1 MYFTV
6 GMPNP
11 IDESLRI
18 VAVRAYEAG
27 RGTCAEVAA
36 MFGVGTRTL
45 RRWVKH
51 WRTHGD
57 VTAQPKRGGW
67 VSPIR
72 MPTLEAVLAE
82 APDATCAELC
92 WAAHPSRAAHPPDH
106 ADQSLARDPPR
117 GIRQQKKRPRPSELD
132 RPDVQRKRATF
143 VTWRR
148 RIDPDR
154 LVFLDEAGANLSMG
168 RSHAWVK
175 KGQVHVEPRPMN
187 WGKNLTMIGAI
198 RRRGWVTLATQWTA
212 ATAESFVTWV
222 RRRLVPA
229 LRPGD
234 IVVLDNLR
242 AHTDPRVARLIRR
255 GGARV
260 HFLPPYGTTSTP
272 LKPPGRS

>member
-92 WAAHPSRAAHPPDH
+92 WAYNRRVPRAHRTTLT
-106 ADQSLARDPPR
+106 SL
-117 GIRQQKKRPRPSELD
+117 
-132 RPDVQRKRATF
+132 
-143 VTWRR
+143 WR
-148 RIDPDR
+148 
-154 LVFLDEAGANLSMG
+154 
-168 RSHAWVK
+168 
-175 KGQVHVEPRPMN
+175 
-187 WGKNLTMIGAI
+187 AI
-198 RRRGWVTLATQWTA
+198 RRAGYVNKKNGRGRVNSTA
-212 ATAESFVTWV
+212 PMFSANA
-222 RRRLVPA
+222 RR
-229 LRPGD
+229 
-234 IVVLDNLR
+234 
-242 AHTDPRVARLIRR
+242 
-255 GGARV
+255 
-260 HFLPPYGTTSTP
+260 S
-272 LKPPGRS
+272 